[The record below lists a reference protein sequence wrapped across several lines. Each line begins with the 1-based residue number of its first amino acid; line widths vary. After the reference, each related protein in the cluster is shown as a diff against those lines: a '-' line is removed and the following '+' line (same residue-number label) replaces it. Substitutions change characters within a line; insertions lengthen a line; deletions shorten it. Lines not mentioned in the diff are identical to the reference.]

1 MDSYFTD
8 EQTLTLLKLVHTTD
22 MQDKFNSNKKKHRK
36 VWDEISKNL
45 ELQGIKKSSAKCQNR
60 YENTKRSYNTI
71 KRNHI
76 GPQKPNYAY
85 WDFWESILGEKRDVP
100 FEEFEEFHDVYLG
113 LKETRSDSDLVP
125 DWEHWEKYEKYYKER
140 ELMTEQDLS
149 QNGKFSFNERRDN
162 AVLYSTSAFRQR

>member
-8 EQTLTLLKLVHTTD
+8 EQTLTLLKLVHATD
-22 MQDKFNSNKKKHRK
+22 MQAKFHSNKKKHRN
-36 VWDEISKNL
+36 VWEEIAKIL
-45 ELQGIKKSSAKCQNR
+45 ELQGITKSAAKCQNR

-100 FEEFEEFHDVYLG
+100 FAGFEEFHETYLR
-113 LKETRSDSDLVP
+113 LRETVSESDPVP
-125 DWEHWEKYEKYYKER
+125 DWEHWQTFEEYYHGRDSEHIRSGKIER
-140 ELMTEQDLS
+140 EQ
-149 QNGKFSFNERRDN
+149 
-162 AVLYSTSAFRQR
+162 